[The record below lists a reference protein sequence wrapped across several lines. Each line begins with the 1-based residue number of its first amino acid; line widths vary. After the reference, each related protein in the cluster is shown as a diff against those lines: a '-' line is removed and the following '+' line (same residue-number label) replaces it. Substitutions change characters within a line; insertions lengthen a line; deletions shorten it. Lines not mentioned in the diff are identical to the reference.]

1 MTCIL
6 KKMIKIYKPQQ
17 VDWLGYKI
25 TRKNPYSYHHC
36 FKKIYGE
43 YEDLDKDYLLN
54 IGAILSAEG
63 QAYIHSFEN
72 NGDYQGF
79 RELNEIL
86 LELNQTKEPP
96 TEEHWIKVKQFKER
110 KKQSKVHDG

>member
-1 MTCIL
+1 MICIL
-6 KKMIKIYKPQQ
+6 KKMLKIYKPQN

-54 IGAILSAEG
+54 IGAILSREG
-63 QAYIHSFEN
+63 QKYIHSFEN
-72 NGDYQGF
+72 NGDYKSF
-79 RELNEIL
+79 NELNKIL
-86 LELNQTKEPP
+86 LELNRTKEPP
-96 TEEHWIKVKQFKER
+96 TAKHWTKVKQFKKR
-110 KKQSKVHDG
+110 HKDHQIHD